1 MTKTVKNLRV
11 LIISLLR
18 TNYERELGM
27 KKGGTQFDF

>member
-1 MTKTVKNLRV
+1 MTMTKTVRNLRV

-27 KKGGTQFDF
+27 KSGGTV